1 MRLNTEQPQRS
12 HPVLFPTAFEPA
24 FTLAKG
30 ISTSE
35 REDSALMTR
44 KQQYKPLAVFNYM
57 ATNEAVWHDLKTGTR
72 LAPGAVQNWPT
83 RESEKWINEQVKML
97 AEAKKKEARLLRNK
111 C

>member
-1 MRLNTEQPQRS
+1 MESFGFTLRA
-12 HPVLFPTAFEPA
+12 HPIFWRTHSDSEYS
-24 FTLAKG
+24 LAKG

-57 ATNEAVWHDLKTGTR
+57 ETNEAVWHDLKTGTR

-97 AEAKKKEARLLRNK
+97 AEAKKKEARLLLNK